1 MNVLSNDL
9 SWRNI
14 LNEFEMPV
22 LVKNS
27 SLAYVW
33 LNKAAYKWLER
44 EENEVIGKTDYE
56 VYDRSMADLLR
67 QLDQKVL
74 ATEKPDAMRI
84 TMYKKDDE
92 ATTIKSAPMEIVTF
106 RTSLIIAETNETYLL
121 QQVNI
126 KPQNEDELSTKLQN
140 DISRQLTET
149 YDLIK
154 SIQQLT
160 NIGFLEYHPVSKLV
174 RWSDNLLN
182 ICGMSETKASMGH
195 LDYINLIAEDYKP
208 KFEQYLQNTLEKR
221 EPFDYITP
229 LILPNKQTKWV
240 RNVGNVMVDENDT
253 VIKLICIVQ
262 DITQSI
268 ETQNALKQSEATF
281 RSVFENAPMGI
292 VLSET
297 KGKFIKKI
305 NKRFVSMLGYLPN
318 ELDNKSIEEVTH
330 PEDRDI
336 QLHLH
341 NQTLTTNET
350 TFALEKRYIRKD
362 GSILWANTAVSVV
375 KDDDGHE
382 YYDIVMIHDITK
394 RKTMELTV
402 QRKNNEL
409 DEKNQQLQKYIDSNL
424 QLESFAYIASHDLRE
439 PLRTINGFSKI
450 LLQKYSHDLD
460 AIGIEYLTY
469 ITNAAQGMNQ
479 LIVDLL
485 EYSRINYNENEI
497 VEINIKNKIE
507 KIIILNKAT
516 ITQSNAQITCQN
528 MPKSIKGNRTRIY
541 QLFQNLILNAIKFRK
556 PNIAPIIAITCQ
568 DKTNYWQFAITDNGI
583 GIEKDY
589 LEKIFLIFKKLH
601 TKTEYD
607 GSGIGLAIC
616 KKIVQQHGGD
626 IWAES
631 ELGVGA
637 TFYFTLPK

>member
-1 MNVLSNDL
+1 MNFL
-9 SWRNI
+9 
-14 LNEFEMPV
+14 
-22 LVKNS
+22 KS
-27 SLAYVW
+27 SLFWQDMLDKFESPILLKNNDFKYVW
-33 LNKAAYKWLER
+33 LNKAAYDWLEITPD
-44 EENEVIGKTDYE
+44 EIIDNSDYE
-56 VYDRSMADLLR
+56 VYDRSLADLVR
-67 QLDQKVL
+67 QLNQRVL
-74 ATEKPDAMRI
+74 STSKPDFLRI
-84 TMYKKDDE
+84 TSYKRDNDV
-92 ATTIKSAPMEIVTF
+92 TTLQSALMEIITF
-106 RTSLIIAETNETYLL
+106 KSSL
-121 QQVNI
+121 V
-126 KPQNEDELSTKLQN
+126 EDETGAIFILEQIDILALDSDESTAKLQGE
-140 DISRQLTET
+140 IKRQLVVAQ
-149 YDLIK
+149 DLIK
-154 SIQQLT
+154 NIQILA
-160 NIGFLEYHPVSKLV
+160 NIGFWEYHIATKTT
-174 RWSDNLLN
+174 RWSEYLFAMCEVLGNETEIDYNVYVNLV
-182 ICGMSETKASMGH
+182 AS
-195 LDYINLIAEDYKP
+195 DYKAT
-208 KFEQYLQNTLEKR
+208 FEQYIYNALEKR

-229 LILPNKQTKWV
+229 LILSNKQTKWV
-240 RNVGNVMVDENDT
+240 RNVGNVMVDENNA

-262 DITQSI
+262 DITQTI

-292 VLSET
+292 VLGDT
-297 KGKFIKKI
+297 KGKYLKKT
-305 NKRFVSMLGYLPN
+305 NKVFTDILGYLPN
-318 ELDNKSIEEVTH
+318 ELNNKSIEEVTH
-330 PEDRDI
+330 PEDRNI

-350 TFALEKRYIRKD
+350 TFALEKRYICKD
-362 GSILWANTAVSVV
+362 GSILWANTAISVV

-402 QRKNNEL
+402 QRKNDEL

-528 MPKSIKGNRTRIY
+528 MPNSIKGNRTRIY

-568 DKTNYWQFAITDNGI
+568 DKTNYWQFAVSDNGI
-583 GIEKDY
+583 GIAKDF
-589 LEKIFLIFKKLH
+589 LEKIFLIFQRLH

>member
-1 MNVLSNDL
+1 MNFL
-9 SWRNI
+9 
-14 LNEFEMPV
+14 
-22 LVKNS
+22 KS
-27 SLAYVW
+27 SLFWQDMLDKFESPILLKNNDFKYVW
-33 LNKAAYKWLER
+33 LNKAAYDWLEITPD
-44 EENEVIGKTDYE
+44 EIIDNSDYE
-56 VYDRSMADLLR
+56 VYDRSLADLVR
-67 QLDQKVL
+67 QLNQRVL
-74 ATEKPDAMRI
+74 STSKPDFLRI
-84 TMYKKDDE
+84 TSYKRDNDV
-92 ATTIKSAPMEIVTF
+92 TTLQSALMEIITF
-106 RTSLIIAETNETYLL
+106 KSSL
-121 QQVNI
+121 V
-126 KPQNEDELSTKLQN
+126 EDETGAIFILEQIDILALDSDESTAKLQGE
-140 DISRQLTET
+140 IKRQLVVAQ
-149 YDLIK
+149 DLIK
-154 SIQQLT
+154 NIQILA
-160 NIGFLEYHPVSKLV
+160 NIGFWEYHIATKTT
-174 RWSDNLLN
+174 RWSEYLFAMCEVLGN
-182 ICGMSETKASMGH
+182 ETEI
-195 LDYINLIAEDYKP
+195 DYNVYINLVASDYKAV
-208 KFEQYLQNTLEKR
+208 FEQYIYNALEKR

-229 LILPNKQTKWV
+229 LILSNKQTKWV
-240 RNVGNVMVDENDT
+240 RNVGNVMVDESNA

-262 DITQSI
+262 DITQTI

-292 VLSET
+292 VLGDT
-297 KGKFIKKI
+297 KGKYLKKT
-305 NKRFVSMLGYLPN
+305 NKVFTDILGYLPN
-318 ELDNKSIEEVTH
+318 ELDNKSIEEVIH
-330 PEDRDI
+330 PEDRETLY
-336 QLHLH
+336 QLY
-341 NQTLTTNET
+341 NQTLATNEK

-362 GSILWANTAVSVV
+362 GSVLWANTAVSVV

-402 QRKNNEL
+402 QRKNDEL

-516 ITQSNAQITCQN
+516 ITQSNAQIICQN
-528 MPKSIKGNRTRIY
+528 MPNSIKGNRTRIY

-568 DKTNYWQFAITDNGI
+568 DKTNYWQFAVSDNGI
-583 GIEKDY
+583 GIAKDF
-589 LEKIFLIFKKLH
+589 LEKIFLIFQRLH

>member
-74 ATEKPDAMRI
+74 ATENPDAMRI

-262 DITQSI
+262 DITQAI

-292 VLSET
+292 VLGDT
-297 KGKFIKKI
+297 KGKYLKKA
-305 NKRFVSMLGYLPN
+305 NKVFTDILGYLPN
-318 ELDNKSIEEVTH
+318 ELDNKSIEDVIH
-330 PEDRDI
+330 PEDRETLY
-336 QLHLH
+336 QLY
-341 NQTLTTNET
+341 NQTLATNEK

-362 GSILWANTAVSVV
+362 GSIL
-375 KDDDGHE
+375 
-382 YYDIVMIHDITK
+382 
-394 RKTMELTV
+394 
-402 QRKNNEL
+402 
-409 DEKNQQLQKYIDSNL
+409 
-424 QLESFAYIASHDLRE
+424 
-439 PLRTINGFSKI
+439 
-450 LLQKYSHDLD
+450 
-460 AIGIEYLTY
+460 
-469 ITNAAQGMNQ
+469 
-479 LIVDLL
+479 
-485 EYSRINYNENEI
+485 
-497 VEINIKNKIE
+497 
-507 KIIILNKAT
+507 
-516 ITQSNAQITCQN
+516 
-528 MPKSIKGNRTRIY
+528 
-541 QLFQNLILNAIKFRK
+541 
-556 PNIAPIIAITCQ
+556 
-568 DKTNYWQFAITDNGI
+568 
-583 GIEKDY
+583 
-589 LEKIFLIFKKLH
+589 
-601 TKTEYD
+601 
-607 GSGIGLAIC
+607 
-616 KKIVQQHGGD
+616 
-626 IWAES
+626 
-631 ELGVGA
+631 
-637 TFYFTLPK
+637 